1 VQFALAFREIAH
13 GLYGI
18 HEQVEDYLLE
28 LDPISF
34 NARQL
39 CQLRSHRD
47 AILDQFAVD
56 QTDNLKDCT

>member
-1 VQFALAFREIAH
+1 V
-13 GLYGI
+13 
-18 HEQVEDYLLE
+18 LE

-56 QTDNLKDCT
+56 QTDNLRIVPLMSNFSIRSVSFFTRR